1 MRIDRAILTAV
12 LFAVLIL
19 ALSCGKEDK
28 ITDSRN
34 NSPVIDSITADDD
47 SLISGELMTL
57 SAWATDADGDNLN
70 YIWAAPQGGIEFI
83 DKVDNTYL
91 ISNCCA
97 ITQVMFRYV
106 TVTVSDDNG
115 GSDKDS
121 IQIRMVPSP

>member
-1 MRIDRAILTAV
+1 MRRNIAILTAV
-12 LFAVLIL
+12 LFTAFIL
-19 ALSCGKEDK
+19 ALSCSKEDK
-28 ITDSRN
+28 VTDSGN
-34 NSPVIDSITADDD
+34 NSPVIDSITADHD
-47 SLISGELMTL
+47 SLIAGELMTL

-70 YIWAAPQGGIEFI
+70 YVWAAPQGGIEFI

-97 ITQVMFRYV
+97 VTQVMLRYV
-106 TVTVSDDNG
+106 TVTVSDNNN